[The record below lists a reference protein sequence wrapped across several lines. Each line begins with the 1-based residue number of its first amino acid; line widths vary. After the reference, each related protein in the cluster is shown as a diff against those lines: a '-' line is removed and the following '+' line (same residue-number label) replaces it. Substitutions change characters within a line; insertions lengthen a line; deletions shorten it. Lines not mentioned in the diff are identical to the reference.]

1 MVATMGHIRALK
13 HDLAAVGLDRDFE
26 PTYEWIAQKKKATDQ
41 LREAAKEATDIYL
54 ASDDDREGEGIA
66 FAVATL
72 LRIPIASAKRAV
84 FHEITERA
92 VKHAVENPRPLDMNK
107 VHSQQAR
114 AMLDML
120 VGFTISPLL
129 WKSIAPSLSAGR
141 CQTPALRL
149 VVEREEAIES
159 FTSTSSWAL
168 QAVWKH
174 PTTQLTFPAQLTDE
188 LADEESALAYLENTT
203 TRSTARVTDKEVRPW
218 TERAPQPLI
227 TSSLQQQASALFSI
241 NPKTTMMIAQRLY
254 EAGKITYMRT
264 DCPVL
269 SEEATLAA
277 KEWITQ
283 AWGEAYVSS
292 APAPSGPKAK
302 KKDPTAQEAH
312 EAIRPVHIE
321 EEQLDPEDASWS
333 HLDRNLYRLIR
344 QRTLQSVMSPVQGET
359 CKIRMRM
366 VTEEKELEEDF
377 EWMAQWKQV
386 VFDGWRRA
394 GKVAVL
400 DAEEDTDAKESE
412 DAVETEW
419 QKAIHLA
426 VGEEIQWTDMK
437 AEPKETRAKGR
448 FTEATLVRELES
460 NGIGRPSTY
469 ASLLST
475 IQERGYVEIQSIPAT
490 TIQVNEHTLS
500 APGQWPPATAK
511 KKKQVGAEKNK
522 VVPTGLGR
530 SVLQYLLAHFEDLFA
545 YDFTAEMEKQLDRVA
560 RGEEAWK
567 QPLRMVWASYRD
579 RHAQL
584 TAGPSSAAAAVSD
597 AASEKVRILSADGRL
612 KAVQS
617 KKGPLLL
624 RESGSAAGATQF
636 IGWPKGARWDRIT
649 EAEAI
654 AFEEA
659 EEARKAP
666 ISLGDYEGQP
676 MIKRT
681 GQFGDYI
688 QCGLLSVTYQEGEP
702 LDQLRARLGAKKAGT
717 IVEFKEYSIRT
728 GQYGPYIMKTSLK
741 KPQFVSLPKGVDPMK
756 LTAKDVE
763 NLYRLGMEAK
773 KKQKPIPR

>member
-13 HDLAAVGLDRDFE
+13 HDLAAVGLERDFE
-26 PTYEWIAQKKKATDQ
+26 PTYEWIAQKKKAMDQ
-41 LREAAKEATDIYL
+41 LREAAKEATDVYL

-168 QAVWKH
+168 QANWTH
-174 PTTQLTFPAQLTDE
+174 PATQLTFPAHLTDE

-203 TRSTARVTDKEVRPW
+203 TRSTAQVTDKEVRPW
-218 TERAPQPLI
+218 TERAPPPLI

-269 SEEATLAA
+269 SEEATLAT

-333 HLDRNLYRLIR
+333 PLDRNLYRLIR
-344 QRTLQSVMSPVQGET
+344 QRTLQSVMSPVQGEI

-386 VFDGWRRA
+386 TFDGWRRA

-400 DAEEDTDAKESE
+400 DVEESAEEKES
-412 DAVETEW
+412 DLDHPPTDW
-419 QKAIHLA
+419 QKAIQIA
-426 VGEEIQWTDMK
+426 IGEEIQWADIK

-475 IQERGYVEIQSIPAT
+475 IQERGYVEIRSIPAT
-490 TIQVNEHTLS
+490 TIQVNEHLLS
-500 APGQWPPATAK
+500 TPGQWPPVTAK

-530 SVLQYLLAHFEDLFA
+530 SVLQYLLTHFEDLFA

-560 RGEEAWK
+560 RGEEEWK
-567 QPLRMVWASYRD
+567 QPLRMLWASYRD
-579 RHAQL
+579 RHTQL
-584 TAGPSSAAAAVSD
+584 TAGQSSTMASVAAS
-597 AASEKVRILSADGRL
+597 SEKVRVLSADGCL

-624 RESGSAAGATQF
+624 RESASAAGATQF
-636 IGWPKGARWDRIT
+636 IEWPKGARWDRIT

-659 EEARKAP
+659 EAARKAP

-676 MIKRT
+676 IIKRT
-681 GQFGDYI
+681 GQFGMYV
-688 QCGLLSVTYQEGEP
+688 QCGPLSVTYQEGESVE
-702 LDQLRARLGAKKAGT
+702 QVIARLDAKKAGT
-717 IVEFKEYSIRT
+717 MVEFKEYSIRT

-756 LTAKDVE
+756 LTAKEVE
-763 NLYRLGMEAK
+763 SLYRLGMEAK